1 MGDLNE
7 RIKKVIEAKGIKK
20 TTFAERLNVSQAFV
34 SQLCSGASQPS
45 DRTISDICRV
55 FGVSET
61 WLRTGEGEMLVPV
74 TRDEQIAAFMGDLL
88 SGTPDFRC
96 RLIAVLARLSKEE
109 WKMLEKIA
117 NMLLEEEKA
126 GQ

>member
-1 MGDLNE
+1 MVNIGE
-7 RIKKVIEAKGIKK
+7 RIKDIRKSKK
-20 TTFAERLNVSQAFV
+20 MTQQALADAIGLKRNTIANYEIGNIV
-34 SQLCSGASQPS
+34 PS

>member
-20 TTFAERLNVSQAFV
+20 TAFAERLNVSQAFV
-34 SQLCSGASQPS
+34 SQLCSGVSQPS

-74 TRDEQIAAFMGDLL
+74 TRDEQIASFMGDLL

-96 RLIAVLARLSKEE
+96 RLIAVLARLSEDE

>member
-1 MGDLNE
+1 MVNIGE
-7 RIKKVIEAKGIKK
+7 RIKDIRKSKK
-20 TTFAERLNVSQAFV
+20 MTQQALADAIGLKRNTIANYEIGNIV
-34 SQLCSGASQPS
+34 PS

-61 WLRTGEGEMLVPV
+61 WLRTGDGEMLVPV

-96 RLIAVLARLSKEE
+96 RLIAVLARLSEDE